1 MNYYQAFIL
10 AIIEGLSE
18 FLPISSTAHLLLAQK
33 FLQISDLQFAAS
45 FNIFIQL
52 GAMCALLAY
61 FIRDLCASKKLWGK
75 LIATTIPTILIG
87 TICYRLF
94 KNYLAH
100 ANYITGIVL
109 IGMGVVFSVL
119 DYWWTKKTPP
129 KNLAYLDEIKQT
141 SYPKMMG
148 IGVFHSLAIIPGV
161 SRSGACSFAARGFG
175 LSKMAATKL
184 AFILGLPIIAGAS
197 LLDLSKEF
205 SQLKTCSK
213 QLNCQS
219 VFLTSSN
226 IYLMLFGF
234 GVAFIVALL
243 TAPTFIKLMA
253 NKPFWYFGLYRLFI
267 GSLYLWAYL
276 F

>member
-1 MNYYQAFIL
+1 
-10 AIIEGLSE
+10 
-18 FLPISSTAHLLLAQK
+18 
-33 FLQISDLQFAAS
+33 
-45 FNIFIQL
+45 
-52 GAMCALLAY
+52 
-61 FIRDLCASKKLWGK
+61 
-75 LIATTIPTILIG
+75 
-87 TICYRLF
+87 
-94 KNYLAH
+94 
-100 ANYITGIVL
+100 
-109 IGMGVVFSVL
+109 
-119 DYWWTKKTPP
+119 
-129 KNLAYLDEIKQT
+129 
-141 SYPKMMG
+141 
-148 IGVFHSLAIIPGV
+148 
-161 SRSGACSFAARGFG
+161 
-175 LSKMAATKL
+175 MAATKL

-219 VFLTSSN
+219 VFLTSGN